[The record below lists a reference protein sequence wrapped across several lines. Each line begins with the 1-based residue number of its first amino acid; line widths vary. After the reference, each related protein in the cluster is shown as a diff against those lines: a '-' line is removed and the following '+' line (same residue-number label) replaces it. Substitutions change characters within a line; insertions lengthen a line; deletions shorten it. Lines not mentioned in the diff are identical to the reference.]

1 MTGKPSPVAR
11 ILNLVKLERK
21 EIAAI
26 YFYAILNG
34 LILLAIPVGIQA
46 LIGFAQTTT
55 ASASIVVLIVLVVVS
70 VFTAG
75 ILQIK
80 QMQLTEKI
88 QQKIFVRY
96 SFEIA
101 KKIPALKLSAVDNY
115 YLPELINRFF
125 DIVTLQKSLAKL
137 LLAFPLAIIQ
147 IVFGLLL
154 LTFYHPVFIAFG
166 VLLILIIY
174 GILYFSGTKGLQTS
188 LQESTY
194 KYKVAGWLEEMARI
208 IRSVK
213 FAKTTDFHL
222 QKTDEHVTHYLNART
237 SHFKILELQFKT
249 LIGFKTL
256 VTTAMLVVG
265 TYLLLNQQLNV
276 GQFIAAEI
284 VILTIIGSVEKLI
297 GNLDSVYDVLTSV
310 EKIEKITDK
319 EIEESGSIK
328 LQTPAGNGVSIALQ
342 QISFRYPG
350 AITNTLN
357 NISFNIAAN
366 EKVCIQG
373 DEGSGKSTLLRL
385 LTGSYS
391 HFEGAVLIN
400 NIPVNNYDLQSL
412 RLQTGV
418 VISQQ
423 DIFEGTLMDN
433 ICMGLQEVNMQEVLS
448 LCNKTGLTAFISTLK
463 NGFDTPLFATGR
475 KLPAHA
481 VKKILLI
488 RALIN
493 QPKLLLLEE
502 PWIGLEEQNQQQI
515 IKLLLT
521 EMNNTTVIVITKD
534 DAFATACDKTIILKQ
549 TGCLIINGNPQIP
562 GGGEDL

>member
-1 MTGKPSPVAR
+1 MTGTPSPVAR

-21 EIAAI
+21 EISAI

-46 LIGFAQTTT
+46 LIGFAQTNT
-55 ASASIVVLIVLVVVS
+55 ASASIVVLIVLIVIS
-70 VFTAG
+70 VFIAG
-75 ILQIK
+75 VLQVK
-80 QMQLTEKI
+80 QMQLSEKI

-101 KKIPALKLSAVDNY
+101 QKIPAINLTAVDNY

-125 DIVTLQKSLAKL
+125 DIVNLQKSLAKL
-137 LLAFPLAIIQ
+137 LLVFPLAIIQ
-147 IVFGLLL
+147 IIFGLLL
-154 LTFYHPVFIAFG
+154 LAFYHPVFIAFG
-166 VLLILIIY
+166 LLLVLVLY
-174 GILYFSGTKGLQTS
+174 AILYYSGTKGLITS
-188 LQESTY
+188 LQESEY
-194 KYKVAGWLEEMARI
+194 KYKVASWLEEMARI

-213 FAKTTDFHL
+213 FSKSTDFHL
-222 QKTDEHVTHYLNART
+222 QKTDENVINYLNART

-256 VTTAMLVVG
+256 VTAAMLVVG

-297 GNLDSVYDVLTSV
+297 SNLESVYDVLTSV

-319 EIEESGSIK
+319 ETERSGSF
-328 LQTPAGNGVSIALQ
+328 LLPAGTNAVSFALVQ
-342 QISFRYPG
+342 ASFNYPDSN
-350 AITNTLN
+350 TNTLT
-357 NISFNIAAN
+357 NISFSVVAG

-373 DEGSGKSTLLRL
+373 NEGSGKSTLLRL
-385 LTGSYS
+385 LAGSYNN
-391 HFEGAVLIN
+391 FEGAVLIN
-400 NIPVNNYDLQSL
+400 DIPINNYNLQSL
-412 RLQTGV
+412 RSNTGV

-433 ICMGLQEVNMQEVLS
+433 ICMGLQDVDMQELLS
-448 LCNKTGLTAFISTLK
+448 LCNTTGLTNFISTLK
-463 NGFDTPLFATGR
+463 YGFDTPLFATGR

-481 VKKILLI
+481 IKKILLV

-493 QPKLLLLEE
+493 KPKLLLLEE
-502 PWIGLEEQNQQQI
+502 PWIGLEQQYQQQI
-515 IKLLLT
+515 KELLLT
-521 EMNNTTVIVITKD
+521 GITATVLVITKD
-534 DAFATACDKTIILKQ
+534 DAFAKVCDKVIFLKEN
-549 TGCLIINGNPQIP
+549 GCEVIEKNKSSI
-562 GGGEDL
+562 

>member
-1 MTGKPSPVAR
+1 MTGTPSPVAR
-11 ILNLVKLERK
+11 IFTLVKLERK
-21 EIAAI
+21 EISAI

-46 LIGFAQTTT
+46 LIGFAQTNT
-55 ASASIVVLIVLVVVS
+55 ASASIAVLIVLIVTS
-70 VFTAG
+70 VFVAG
-75 ILQIK
+75 VLQVK
-80 QMQLTEKI
+80 QMQLSEKI

-101 KKIPALKLSAVDNY
+101 QKIPVINLTAVDNY

-125 DIVTLQKSLAKL
+125 DIVNLQKSLAKL

-147 IVFGLLL
+147 IIFGLLL
-154 LTFYHPVFIAFG
+154 LAFYHPVFIAFG
-166 VLLILIIY
+166 LLLVIVLY
-174 GILYFSGTKGLQTS
+174 AILYFSGTKGLTTS
-188 LQESTY
+188 LQESAY

-213 FAKTTDFHL
+213 FSKSTDFHL
-222 QKTDEHVTHYLNART
+222 QKTDENVTNYLNART

-284 VILTIIGSVEKLI
+284 VILTVIGSVEKLI
-297 GNLDSVYDVLTSV
+297 SNLDSVYDVLTSV

-319 EIEESGSIK
+319 ETETSGSFILPADTNAVSVSL
-328 LQTPAGNGVSIALQ
+328 LQTSFNYPDASSNTLTNVSFSVAAGEKVSI
-342 QISFRYPG
+342 
-350 AITNTLN
+350 
-357 NISFNIAAN
+357 
-366 EKVCIQG
+366 QG
-373 DEGSGKSTLLRL
+373 NEGSGKSTLLRL
-385 LTGSYS
+385 LAGSYNN
-391 HFEGAVLIN
+391 FDGAVLIN
-400 NIPVNNYDLQSL
+400 DIPINNYNLPSL
-412 RLQTGV
+412 RSATGV

-433 ICMGLQEVNMQEVLS
+433 ICMGLQDVDMQELIA
-448 LCNKTGLTAFISTLK
+448 LCNITGLTNFISTLK
-463 NGFDTPLFATGR
+463 YGFDTPLFATGR

-481 VKKILLI
+481 IKKILLV

-493 QPKLLLLEE
+493 KPKLLLLEE
-502 PWIGLEEQNQQQI
+502 PWIGLEQQYQHQI
-515 IKLLLT
+515 KDYLLT
-521 EMNNTTVIVITKD
+521 GIKATVLVITKD
-534 DAFATACDKTIILKQ
+534 DAFAKACDKVIVLKEN
-549 TGCLIINGNPQIP
+549 GCKVIDKKNKGSI
-562 GGGEDL
+562 

>member
-11 ILNLVKLERK
+11 ILKLVKLERK

-34 LILLAIPVGIQA
+34 LILLSIPVGIQA

-55 ASASIVVLIVLVVVS
+55 ASASIVVLIVLIVVS
-70 VFTAG
+70 VFIAG
-75 ILQIK
+75 VLQIK

-96 SFEIA
+96 TFEIA
-101 KKIPALKLSAVDNY
+101 KKIPALKLAAVDNY

-125 DIVTLQKSLAKL
+125 DIVTLQKSIAKL

-154 LTFYHPVFIAFG
+154 LAFYHPVFIAFG
-166 VLLILIIY
+166 LLLILIIF

-213 FAKTTDFHL
+213 FAKTTGFHL
-222 QKTDEHVTHYLNART
+222 QKTDDLVTDYLNART

-265 TYLLLNQQLNV
+265 TYLLLQQQLNV

-284 VILTIIGSVEKLI
+284 VILTIITSVEKLI
-297 GNLDSVYDVLTSV
+297 SNLDSVYDVLTSV
-310 EKIEKITDK
+310 EKIAKITDK
-319 EIEESGSIK
+319 EIEESGSII
-328 LQTPAGNGVSIALQ
+328 LPTASHGVSIGLHQ
-342 QISFRYPG
+342 TSFGYPG
-350 AITNTLN
+350 ASTNILN
-357 NISFNIAAN
+357 NVSFNIAAN

-373 DEGSGKSTLLRL
+373 DEGAGKSTLLRL
-385 LTGSYS
+385 LTGSYNN
-391 HFEGAVLIN
+391 FEGAVLIN
-400 NIPVNNYDLQSL
+400 DIPINNYDIQSL

-418 VISQQ
+418 IISQQ
-423 DIFEGTLMDN
+423 DIFEGSLIDN
-433 ICMGLQEVNMQEVLS
+433 ICMGLEGVNMQEVLS

-481 VKKILLI
+481 VKKILLV

-502 PWIGLEEQNQQQI
+502 PWIGLEEHNQQQI
-515 IKLLLT
+515 KQLLLT
-521 EMNNTTVIVITKD
+521 EMNNVTVIVITKD
-534 DAFATACDKTIILKQ
+534 EAFADACDKTIILKR
-549 TGCLIINGNPQIP
+549 TGCSIIYGNPQIP
-562 GGGEDL
+562 GGGENL

>member
-1 MTGKPSPVAR
+1 MTGKTSPIAR

-21 EIAAI
+21 EISAV
-26 YFYAILNG
+26 YFYAIMNG

-46 LIGFAQTTT
+46 LIGFAQTNT
-55 ASASIVVLIVLVVVS
+55 ASASIVVLIVLIVSS
-70 VFTAG
+70 VFIAG
-75 ILQIK
+75 VLQIK

-125 DIVTLQKSLAKL
+125 DIVTLQKKLAKL

-147 IVFGLLL
+147 ITFGLLL
-154 LTFYHPVFIAFG
+154 LAFYHPVFIAFG

-174 GILYFSGTKGLQTS
+174 SILFFSGTKGLETS
-188 LQESTY
+188 LQESAY

-213 FAKTTDFHL
+213 FAKSTDFHL
-222 QKTDEHVTHYLNART
+222 HKTDEYVTRYLNART

-256 VTTAMLVVG
+256 VTFAMLVVG

-319 EIEESGSIK
+319 ETETSGSM
-328 LQTPAGNGVSIALQ
+328 LLASNTTNGLSIALQ
-342 QISFRYPG
+342 QVFFRYAG
-350 AITNTLN
+350 ATTQTLN
-357 NISFNIAAN
+357 NISFTVAAN

-373 DEGSGKSTLLRL
+373 DEGTGKSTLLRL
-385 LTGSYS
+385 LAGSYS
-391 HFEGAVLIN
+391 DFEGAVLIN
-400 NIPVNNYDLQSL
+400 DLPINNYDLQSL
-412 RLQTGV
+412 RQQTGV

-433 ICMGLQEVNMQEVLS
+433 ICMGLEDVDLQEIIS
-448 LCNKTGLTAFISTLK
+448 LCNKTGLTSFISTLK
-463 NGFDTPLFATGR
+463 NGFDTPLFAAGR

-481 VKKILLI
+481 VKKILLV

-493 QPKLLLLEE
+493 KPQLLLLEE
-502 PWIGLEEQNQQQI
+502 PWIGLEEQHQQQI
-515 IKLLLT
+515 KQLLLT
-521 EMNNTTVIVITKD
+521 EMNSTTVLVITRD
-534 DAFATACDKTIILKQ
+534 EAFASTCDKTIILKE
-549 TGCLIINGNPQIP
+549 TGCHIIKGNPQIP

>member
-26 YFYAILNG
+26 YFYAIMNG

-46 LIGFAQTTT
+46 LIGFAQTNT
-55 ASASIVVLIVLVVVS
+55 ASASIVVLIVLIVVS

-75 ILQIK
+75 VLQIK

-101 KKIPALKLSAVDNY
+101 NKIPALKLSAVDNY

-147 IVFGLLL
+147 IIFGLLL
-154 LTFYHPVFIAFG
+154 LALYHPVFIAFG

-188 LQESTY
+188 IQESTY

-208 IRSVK
+208 LRSVK
-213 FAKTTDFHL
+213 FAKTSDFHL
-222 QKTDEHVTHYLNART
+222 QKTDEYVTDYLNART

-265 TYLLLNQQLNV
+265 TYLLLQQQLNV

-284 VILTIIGSVEKLI
+284 VILTIITSVEKLI
-297 GNLDSVYDVLTSV
+297 SNLDSVYDVLTSV

-319 EIEESGSIK
+319 EIEESGSII
-328 LQTPAGNGVSIALQ
+328 LQNPYGKGVSIALQ
-342 QISFRYPG
+342 QIFFRYEG
-350 AITNTLN
+350 AGKNTLN
-357 NISFNIAAN
+357 NISFTVAAN

-391 HFEGAVLIN
+391 QFEGAVLIN
-400 NIPVNNYDLQSL
+400 EIPVNNYDLQSL

-423 DIFEGTLMDN
+423 DIFEGTLMEN

-448 LCNKTGLTAFISTLK
+448 FCNKTGLTPFISTLK

-515 IKLLLT
+515 KQLLLT
-521 EMNNTTVIVITKD
+521 EMNKTTVIVITKD
-534 DAFATACDKTIILKQ
+534 ETFATACDKTIILKE
-549 TGCLIINGNPQIP
+549 TGCTIINGNPQIP

>member
-26 YFYAILNG
+26 YFYAIMNG

-55 ASASIVVLIVLVVVS
+55 ASASIVVLIVLIVIS
-70 VFTAG
+70 VFIAG
-75 ILQIK
+75 VLQIK

-101 KKIPALKLSAVDNY
+101 NKIPALKLSRVDNY

-125 DIVTLQKSLAKL
+125 DIVNLQKSLAKL

-147 IVFGLLL
+147 IIFGLLL
-154 LTFYHPVFIAFG
+154 LAFYHPVFIAFG

-174 GILYFSGTKGLQTS
+174 SILYFSGTKGLQTS
-188 LQESTY
+188 LQESDY
-194 KYKVAGWLEEMARI
+194 KYKVAGWLQEMARI

-265 TYLLLNQQLNV
+265 TYLLLQQQLNV

-284 VILTIIGSVEKLI
+284 VILTIITSVEKLI
-297 GNLDSVYDVLTSV
+297 SNLDSVYDVLTSV

-319 EIEESGSIK
+319 EIEESGSII
-328 LQTPAGNGVSIALQ
+328 LQNPYGNGVSIAMQ
-342 QISFRYPG
+342 QLFFRYEG
-350 AITNTLN
+350 AGTNTLN
-357 NISFNIAAN
+357 NISFTIAAN

-391 HFEGAVLIN
+391 QFEGAVLIN
-400 NIPVNNYDLQSL
+400 EIPVNNYDLQSL

-423 DIFEGTLMDN
+423 DIFEGTLMEN

-463 NGFDTPLFATGR
+463 NGFDTQLFATGR

-481 VKKILLI
+481 VKKILLV

-515 IKLLLT
+515 KKLLLT
-521 EMNNTTVIVITKD
+521 EMNATTVVVITKD
-534 DAFATACDKTIILKQ
+534 EIFATACDKTIILKE
-549 TGCLIINGNPQIP
+549 TGCTVLSGNPKLP
-562 GGGEDL
+562 LGGEDL